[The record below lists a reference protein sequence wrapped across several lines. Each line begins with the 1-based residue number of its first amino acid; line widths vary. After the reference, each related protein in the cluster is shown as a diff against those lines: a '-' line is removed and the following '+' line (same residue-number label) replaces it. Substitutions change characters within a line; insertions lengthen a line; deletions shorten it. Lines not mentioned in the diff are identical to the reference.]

1 MPPPCNPIVA
11 SGPESEI
18 QMDGM
23 AAGDPA
29 DAELLSDDDVIRK
42 VLDGHTAYFEMIL
55 RRYNQRLFRV
65 ARGIIGND
73 AEAEDVVQEAY
84 LLAYQNL
91 SRFEGRS
98 SFSTWLTKIAIHE
111 AAARRRKRR
120 RWGWF
125 PTSNE
130 PERDLTASNSGRRN
144 PSEDE
149 VSRKELQ
156 HVLSNAVD
164 ALPPD
169 LRIIFTLR
177 VIERMSTV
185 QTAQCLDLSSAN
197 VKIRLHRARLQ
208 LRSWIDDRIG
218 EETRRLFMFNGARCD
233 RMVGFVMSRLPG
245 D

>member
-1 MPPPCNPIVA
+1 MPPPCNPIIE
-11 SGPESEI
+11 SDPEAAIPPEE
-18 QMDGM
+18 M
-23 AAGDPA
+23 AGDPI
-29 DAELLSDDDVIRK
+29 DTELLSDDDVIRK
-42 VLDGHTAYFEMIL
+42 VLDGDTASFELIL

-98 SFSTWLTKIAIHE
+98 SFSTWLTKIAVHE
-111 AAARRRKRR
+111 AAARRRKNRR
-120 RWGWF
+120 GWF
-125 PTSNE
+125 LTLNE
-130 PERDLTASNSGRRN
+130 PERDLMASYSGRRN

-149 VSRKELQ
+149 VSRKELR

-164 ALPPD
+164 ALPSD

-218 EETRRLFMFNGARCD
+218 EETRQLFMFNGARCD

-245 D
+245 ER